1 MGAEAIAAVVVMIAL
16 LWLIVQPMVLP
27 STASEQ
33 LYDPP
38 DMEETDRG
46 RALLALREI
55 EFDQATGKLSDE
67 DFAELHARYTL
78 AAVAAIEADPA
89 DRTGVAA
96 NDAIEGMIA
105 ARVATITDGATR
117 FCEQCGGRHLAD
129 AAFCATC
136 GAPARR

>member
-1 MGAEAIAAVVVMIAL
+1 MGSEAVAAVVVMIAL

-27 STASEQ
+27 GDATE
-33 LYDPP
+33 LPDDPP
-38 DMEETDRG
+38 DAEETARG

-78 AAVAAIEADPA
+78 AAVEAIEADPA
-89 DRTGVAA
+89 DRAGAAA

-105 ARVATITDGATR
+105 ARVATIIDGATR
-117 FCEQCGGRHLAD
+117 YCAQCGGGLPAD
-129 AAFCATC
+129 AAFCSAC